1 MANTSLRRLVL
12 AGSILLLTVFLALPQ
27 AARGEGSTAR
37 PRYAPNH
44 DLLLPV
50 GFENWVFVGS
60 NLGLVYDAELPLTTS
75 LEAARA
81 AQQVF
86 HNIYI
91 DPEAYEYFKTNKEFP
106 DPTMLVMDM
115 YSAEERAPRDVLA
128 EGVFNGAHTGLQVA
142 VKDTRRPGPSTTP
155 WAYYIFTDFSDPTQ
169 VRAQAQA
176 FADSECFA
184 CHLEHASK
192 DNVWVQFYPVLRNLL
207 E

>member
-12 AGSILLLTVFLALPQ
+12 AGSILLLTAFLALPQ

-155 WAYYIFTDFSDPTQ
+155 WPITSSRTSVTRPRSGRRHRHSRTAS
-169 VRAQAQA
+169 VSRATWSMPARIT
-176 FADSECFA
+176 SGCSSIP
-184 CHLEHASK
+184 CCGTS
-192 DNVWVQFYPVLRNLL
+192 
-207 E
+207 